1 MPPTRARP
9 CCSRQVLDS
18 IEADKKGFRFMGT
31 DVACSQIDKHKAK
44 FADKQSWAFQCV
56 DYANE
61 RLPSG
66 YELVFSRDSLQH
78 VPMHAVWQFLNN
90 VRASGA
96 KYLLVGAAAG
106 RCGPMAHA
114 APAPAASP
122 AAMQD
127 ARIPWIRPGC

>member
-1 MPPTRARP
+1 L
-9 CCSRQVLDS
+9 RQVLDS
-18 IEADKKGFRFMGT
+18 IEADKKGFMMFKKSFRFMGT

-44 FADKQSWAFQCV
+44 FADKKNWAFQCV

-96 KYLLVGAAAG
+96 KYLLVGAAA
-106 RCGPMAHA
+106 R
-114 APAPAASP
+114 SW
-122 AAMQD
+122 
-127 ARIPWIRPGC
+127 ARS